1 MENPKIEEG
10 KYYKIKIKYFGR
22 ELEYFCK
29 IKWIRGN
36 TFKIIDEDD
45 HKLIFKLADLFYA
58 KEIPKEKVEKPY
70 KPVWVK
76 GILNKKEKGKEQPK
90 ENKIE

>member
-22 ELEYFCK
+22 EIEYYCK

-36 TFKIIDEDD
+36 SFKIITEDD
-45 HKLIFKLADLFYA
+45 HKLIFKLSDLFYA
-58 KEIPKEKVEKPY
+58 KEISKEKVEKEY

-76 GILNKKEKGKEQPK
+76 GILKKNQKKEEQPK
-90 ENKIE
+90 YEAQI